1 MSLSEVAGLLSIPL
15 TVLSTGA
22 ALFLGVALA
31 TKKNRM
37 ETIKVLKSKDFG
49 DTKFADLANTWVF
62 LFERFFGQ
70 SIFAKRQ
77 ILTIPL
83 YTIAVSGI
91 FFFLWIVYLYI
102 FKNPTYSFSARL
114 PFNVAQAIKDFYT
127 KGIFA
132 SLLIDVVTIQMTKL
146 CIKLGRHRGFD
157 SFRFYAMFI
166 LTLLV
171 ASFLF
176 SIAAFLFR
184 VDDMVRLYLQ
194 FAPNDP
200 MPVIPYAPL
209 TYFGP
214 SLSLFQP
221 QTLIHVTSAGWLSTY
236 FMPEPLIFYCGVTAQ
251 LSLLFIALAH
261 QIAIGLLKLK
271 TASIRF
277 VSVVGTP
284 AANAGSVIFVVVLSV
299 LALPVLGLV
308 MIALFR

>member
-1 MSLSEVAGLLSIPL
+1 MSPSEVAGLLSIPL

-31 TKKNRM
+31 TKKNRV
-37 ETIKVLKSKDFG
+37 ETIKVLKGKDFG
-49 DTKFADLANTWVF
+49 ETKFTDLANTWVLIF
-62 LFERFFGQ
+62 WRFFGQ

-77 ILTIPL
+77 IVTIPL
-83 YTIAVSGI
+83 YTLAVSAI
-91 FFFLWIVYLYI
+91 FFLTWILYLY
-102 FKNPTYSFSARL
+102 FFRNPTYSFSARL
-114 PFNVAQAIKDFYT
+114 PLNVVQAIRDFYS

-132 SLLIDVVTIQMTKL
+132 SLVIDVVTIQMTKV
-146 CIKLGRHRGFD
+146 CINLGRGRGFD
-157 SFRFYAMFI
+157 SVRFYAMFT

-171 ASFLF
+171 AAFLF

-200 MPVIPYAPL
+200 MPIIPYAPIS
-209 TYFGP
+209 YFGA

-221 QTLIHVTSAGWLSTY
+221 ETLIHVTSKGWFSTY

-251 LSLLFIALAH
+251 LSLLFIVFAH

-271 TASIRF
+271 AACIRF
-277 VSVVGTP
+277 VSAVGTP
-284 AANAGSVIFVVVLSV
+284 AANAGSVIFVIVLSV

-308 MIALFR
+308 LIALFK